1 MDAAITSQ
9 QHYERPRVSDYGTLA
24 ELTADAGMLLGVGL
38 AGLSAPLNPPE
49 TPGGP
54 GGPGGG
60 GGEGAVA
67 GSFQVP
73 PVGGEG
79 GGVGEAAPGQGG
91 PGESVPAG
99 AESQGGAGGG
109 GGGEG
114 GGGPV
119 ETGGGA
125 GSLPFTGFAAAG
137 VAGIGAL
144 LGGAGAAL
152 RRVVKRRSN
161 RR

>member
-1 MDAAITSQ
+1 MDAARISQ
-9 QHYERPRVSDYGTLA
+9 QRYERPSVSDYGTLV

-38 AGLSAPLNPPE
+38 AGLSAPLTPPD

-60 GGEGAVA
+60 GGGGEVA

-73 PVGGEG
+73 DAGGEG
-79 GGVGEAAPGQGG
+79 GAIGEAAPGQGA

-99 AESQGGAGGG
+99 AEAQGGAGGG
-109 GGGEG
+109 GGG

-137 VAGIGAL
+137 VAGLGAL
-144 LGGAGAAL
+144 VGGAGAAL
-152 RRVVKRRSN
+152 RRAAKRRSY

>member
-9 QHYERPRVSDYGTLA
+9 HRYEHPSVSDYGTLG

-38 AGLSAPLNPPE
+38 AGLSAPLKPPD

-54 GGPGGG
+54 GGPGGSG
-60 GGEGAVA
+60 GGGAVA

-73 PVGGEG
+73 DVGPEG
-79 GGVGEAAPGQGG
+79 GAVGEAAPGQGA

-99 AESQGGAGGG
+99 AEAQGGG
-109 GGGEG
+109 GGGAGSG

-137 VAGIGAL
+137 VAGLGAL
-144 LGGAGAAL
+144 VGGAGAAL
-152 RRVVKRRSN
+152 RRAAQRRRY

>member
-9 QHYERPRVSDYGTLA
+9 QRYERPSVSDYGTLV
-24 ELTADAGMLLGVGL
+24 ELTADPMLLGVGV
-38 AGLSAPLNPPE
+38 AGISAPLVPPE

-60 GGEGAVA
+60 GGGGDVA

-73 PVGGEG
+73 EVVREG
-79 GGVGEAAPGQGG
+79 GAIGEAAPGQGG

-99 AESQGGAGGG
+99 AEAQGGG
-109 GGGEG
+109 GGGEGG

-137 VAGIGAL
+137 VAGIGAV
-144 LGGAGAAL
+144 LGGVGAAL
-152 RRVVKRRSN
+152 RRVVKRRSY